1 MKAQKYATKDS
12 EAMLGMI
19 QMGMSMAPKDV
30 KDTTY
35 DKSNMEFGDAKIEG
49 DKATVPV
56 KDKKSGGTT
65 NYTLKKEGGAW
76 KVAFDKAT
84 MTQMGT
90 DKMKNMNNGMD
101 KMNNGMDSA
110 KNDGRYEPYGYGQI
124 NAGYNALI
132 IKYFNEEHSIR
143 MLFILLWN
151 YFSFKNP
158 ERVMKYLLTI
168 CVAFISFSSA
178 AQKKNHIDLKN

>member
-1 MKAQKYATKDS
+1 
-12 EAMLGMI
+12 MLGMI

-110 KNDGRYEPYGYGQI
+110 KKMMEDMNRMDTGRSMQDLSLIHISEPT
-124 NAGYNALI
+124 
-132 IKYFNEEHSIR
+132 R
-143 MLFILLWN
+143 RT
-151 YFSFKNP
+151 P
-158 ERVMKYLLTI
+158 
-168 CVAFISFSSA
+168 ISYAVFCL
-178 AQKKNHIDLKN
+178 KKKIQ

>member
-1 MKAQKYATKDS
+1 MKKIILSAVILLAFGVIGCNSNGSDPKGVLMSFFDALGKKDIEGAKKYATKDS

-65 NYTLKKEGGAW
+65 NYTLKKEGGVW

-90 DKMKNMNNGMD
+90 DKMKNMNNNGMD
-101 KMNNGMDSA
+101 KMNEGMDSA
-110 KNDGRYEPYGYGQI
+110 SK
-124 NAGYNALI
+124 
-132 IKYFNEEHSIR
+132 
-143 MLFILLWN
+143 ML
-151 YFSFKNP
+151 
-158 ERVMKYLLTI
+158 
-168 CVAFISFSSA
+168 
-178 AQKKNHIDLKN
+178 QDLNKMNNSNSEDTSH